1 MHIAFAYCATKWA
14 LRGISRAAARELSN
28 RKIRVN
34 CILPGLVDT
43 VMLGFMNSN
52 DLRAADV
59 PLGRLGSAEEI
70 AEVAL
75 FLLSSRSSYLVGA
88 EIVVDGGM
96 SA

>member
-1 MHIAFAYCATKWA
+1 
-14 LRGISRAAARELSN
+14 
-28 RKIRVN
+28 
-34 CILPGLVDT
+34 
-43 VMLGFMNSN
+43 MLGFMNSN